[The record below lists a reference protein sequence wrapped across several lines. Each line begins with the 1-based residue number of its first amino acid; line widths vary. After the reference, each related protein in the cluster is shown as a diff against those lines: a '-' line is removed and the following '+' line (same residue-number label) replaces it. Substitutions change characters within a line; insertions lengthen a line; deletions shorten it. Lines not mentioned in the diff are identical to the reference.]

1 MPEIRF
7 DTGLVTYNLNGV
19 VEVSFNP
26 TDSNFVEKLFGTF
39 DQLDRQQEEYR
50 QEVNAATDNRK
61 VFEIARKRDTEMRS
75 LIDGVFDT
83 DVCKPLFGS
92 MNVYAMADG
101 LPAWCNLM
109 LAILDIVKESFDREQ
124 KAIDPRV
131 EKFVSKYR
139 KKNELQSTHKP

>member
-1 MPEIRF
+1 MMTEIRF
-7 DTGLVTYNLNGV
+7 DTGLVTYNLNNA

-26 TDSNFVEKLFGTF
+26 TDTNFVEKLFGTF
-39 DQLDRQQEEYR
+39 EQLDHQQEEYK
-50 QEVNAATDNRK
+50 QEVSGAIDNKK
-61 VFEIARKRDTEMRS
+61 VFEIARNRDTEMRG
-75 LIDGVFDT
+75 LIDGVFDA

-101 LPAWCNLM
+101 LPVWCNLM

-131 EKFVSKYR
+131 EAFVKKYR
-139 KKNELQSTHKP
+139 KK